1 MISNHPNPKMSSCYI
16 MQQKDIERFADTLA
30 DGFSEYSL
38 FKYICNGKNV
48 RDKMRLFWAVSLAL
62 VPERAICIADSKEAN
77 SVLIYV
83 RPNSK
88 EPDLLDYLKTGG
100 LKMFYKFGFGSIIRM
115 LRFEAEAQRVAQRYK
130 TSNNGYLWAFA
141 TRLDK
146 QGQHYATPLM
156 KALLNHLDASGEG
169 CYLETMKTE
178 NVALYKHFSFQLM
191 EQTSIQSGHLPLF
204 AMLKPGIKA
213 NH

>member
-1 MISNHPNPKMSSCYI
+1 MSNHPNPETKACYI
-16 MQQKDIERFADTLA
+16 MRQEDIERFADTLA

-48 RDKMRLFWAVSLAL
+48 RNKMRLFWAVSLAL
-62 VPERAICIADSKEAN
+62 VPQGAICIADSKEAN

-88 EPDLLDYLKTGG
+88 EPGLFDYLRVGG
-100 LKMFYKFGFGSIIRM
+100 LKMFYKFGIGSIIRL
-115 LRFEAEAQRVAQRYK
+115 LRFEAEAQRVAKRYK
-130 TSNNGYLWAFA
+130 TSNDGYLWAFA

-146 QGQHYATPLM
+146 QGQHYGTPLV

-169 CYLETMKTE
+169 CYLETMKAE

-191 EQTSIQSGHLPLF
+191 EQTSIQSGNLPLF
-204 AMLKPGIKA
+204 AMLKPGRKLYD
-213 NH
+213 